1 MAAPQLPQMKG
12 LSMHRLKTPSTAG
25 LAVLALV
32 VVLAAG
38 CGGSKKASSTTTTA
52 ATTTTATTI
61 STPATDS
68 TVAAQVPAKF
78 KSKTLVVAADATYAP
93 NEFIGSNGKTVEGMD
108 PDLAKALAAVMGV
121 KVKVVNTSFD
131 GIIPGLAAGKFDVG
145 LSSFTDTKERQK
157 TVDFVT
163 YFQAGT
169 SFYVKASGGPAI
181 NSLADL
187 CGHSVGVERGT
198 TQADDS
204 TKQSGKCKSAGK
216 SGVKVSVYP
225 DQNAANLA
233 ISSGRQQVGM
243 ADSPVAAYIV
253 KQSNGQFKLTG
264 KSYNTAPYG
273 IAIPKGSG
281 LTKPFL
287 SALKVLMSDGTY
299 KAILTK
305 WGIADG
311 AITNPKINGAIS

>member
-1 MAAPQLPQMKG
+1 
-12 LSMHRLKTPSTAG
+12 MHRPKISSLAG
-25 LAVLALV
+25 LAFLSLV
-32 VVLAAG
+32 VALAAG
-38 CGGSKKASSTTTTA
+38 CGGSNKKASTTTTE
-52 ATTTTATTI
+52 ATSTTATTI
-61 STPATDS
+61 ATPSTDS
-68 TVAAQVPAKF
+68 KIAAQVPAKF
-78 KSKTLVVAADATYAP
+78 KSKTMVIATDATYAP
-93 NEFIGSNGKTVEGMD
+93 NEFIGANGKAIEGMD
-108 PDLAKALAAVMGV
+108 PDLGKALGAVMGI
-121 KVKVVNTSFD
+121 KVKFVNTGFD
-131 GIIPGLAAGKFDVG
+131 GIIPGLAAGKFDLG
-145 LSSFTDTKERQK
+145 MSSFTDTKERQK

-169 SFYVKASGGPAI
+169 SFYVKAAGGPTI

-198 TQADDS
+198 TQADDA
-204 TKQSGKCKSAGK
+204 TKQNATCKSAGK

-225 DQNAANLA
+225 DQNAANLS
-233 ISSGRQQVGM
+233 ISSGRAEVGM

-253 KQSNGQFKLTG
+253 KKSNGQFKLTG

-287 SALKVLMSDGTY
+287 GALKALMSDGTY
-299 KAILTK
+299 KAILTR
-305 WGIADG
+305 WGVQTG

>member
-1 MAAPQLPQMKG
+1 
-12 LSMHRLKTPSTAG
+12 MHRLKIPSVAG

-38 CGGSKKASSTTTTA
+38 CGGSGKKASSTTTTA
-52 ATTTTATTI
+52 ATTTTASTI
-61 STPATDS
+61 TAPATDS
-68 TVAAQVPAKF
+68 KIAAEVPAKF

-108 PDLAKALAAVMGV
+108 PDLGKALGAVMGV
-121 KVKVVNTSFD
+121 KVKFVNASFD
-131 GIIPGLAAGKFDVG
+131 GIIPGLAAGKYDLG
-145 LSSFTDTKERQK
+145 MSSFTDTKERQK

-169 SFYVKASGGPAI
+169 SFYTKTGGPTI

-204 TKQSGKCKSAGK
+204 TAQNGKCKSAGK
-216 SGVKVSVYP
+216 AGVKVSVYP
-225 DQNAANLA
+225 DQNAANLS
-233 ISSGRQQVGM
+233 ISSGRAQVGM

-253 KQSNGQFKLTG
+253 KQSNGQFTLTG

-273 IAIPKGSG
+273 IAIPKGNG
-281 LTKPFL
+281 MAKPIL
-287 SALKVLMSDGTY
+287 DALKVLMSDGTY

-305 WGIADG
+305 WGVQAG

>member
-1 MAAPQLPQMKG
+1 
-12 LSMHRLKTPSTAG
+12 MHRLKTPSAAG

-32 VVLAAG
+32 AVLAAG
-38 CGGSKKASSTTTTA
+38 CGGSSKKA
-52 ATTTTATTI
+52 ATTTTSATTTTTGGTI

-68 TVAAQVPAKF
+68 TVAAQVPSKF

-145 LSSFTDTKERQK
+145 MSSFTDTKERQK

-169 SFYVKASGGPAI
+169 SFYVKATGGPTI
-181 NSLADL
+181 NTLADL

-198 TQADDS
+198 TQADDA
-204 TKQSGKCKSAGK
+204 TAQSAKCKSAGK
-216 SGVKVSVYP
+216 SGVKVAVYP

-281 LTKPFL
+281 LAKPFL

>member
-1 MAAPQLPQMKG
+1 MN
-12 LSMHRLKTPSTAG
+12 RLKIPSLAG
-25 LAVLALV
+25 LTVLALV
-32 VVLAAG
+32 VVFTAG
-38 CGGSKKASSTTTTA
+38 CGGSGKKASSTTTSG
-52 ATTTTATTI
+52 TTNTTSTTI

-68 TVAAQVPAKF
+68 KIAAEVPAKF
-78 KSKTLVVAADATYAP
+78 KSKTLTFATDATYAP
-93 NEFIGSNGKTVEGMD
+93 NEFIGSNGKSIEGMD
-108 PDLAKALAAVMGV
+108 PDLGKALGAVMGV
-121 KVKVVNTSFD
+121 KVKFVNTTFD

-145 LSSFTDTKERQK
+145 MASFTDTKERQK
-157 TVDFVT
+157 VVDFVT
-163 YFQAGT
+163 YFEAGT
-169 SFYVKASGGPAI
+169 SFYVKASGGPTI

-204 TKQSGKCKSAGK
+204 TAQNGKCKSAGK

-225 DQNAANLA
+225 DQNAANLS
-233 ISSGRQQVGM
+233 ISSGRAQVGM

-253 KQSNGQFKLTG
+253 KQSKGQFKLTG

-287 SALKVLMSDGTY
+287 GALKALMSDGTY

-305 WGIADG
+305 WGVEDG

>member
-1 MAAPQLPQMKG
+1 
-12 LSMHRLKTPSTAG
+12 MHRQKISSVAG
-25 LAVLALV
+25 LAFLALV
-32 VVLAAG
+32 VALAAG
-38 CGGSKKASSTTTTA
+38 CGGSSKKASSTTTTA
-52 ATTTTATTI
+52 ATTTGATTI
-61 STPATDS
+61 TTPAADS
-68 TVAAQVPAKF
+68 KIAAEVPAKF
-78 KSKTLVVAADATYAP
+78 KSKTMVIATDATYAP
-93 NEFIGSNGKTVEGMD
+93 NEFIGTNGKSIEGMD
-108 PDLAKALAAVMGV
+108 PDLGKALGAVMGV
-121 KVKVVNTSFD
+121 KVKFVNTSFD
-131 GIIPGLAAGKFDVG
+131 GIIPGLAAGKFDLG
-145 LSSFTDTKERQK
+145 MASFTDTKERQK

-169 SFYVKASGGPAI
+169 SFYVKAAGGPTI

-204 TKQSGKCKSAGK
+204 TKQNGKCKSAGK

-233 ISSGRQQVGM
+233 ISSGRRQVGM

-287 SALKVLMSDGTY
+287 DALKVLMSDGTY

-305 WGIADG
+305 WGVQDG

>member
-1 MAAPQLPQMKG
+1 MN
-12 LSMHRLKTPSTAG
+12 RLKIPSLAG
-25 LAVLALV
+25 LTVLALV
-32 VVLAAG
+32 VVFTAG
-38 CGGSKKASSTTTTA
+38 CGGSGKKASSTTTTA

-68 TVAAQVPAKF
+68 TVAAQVPSKF

-108 PDLAKALAAVMGV
+108 PDLGKALAAVMGI

-145 LSSFTDTKERQK
+145 MSSFTDTKERQK

-169 SFYVKASGGPAI
+169 SFYVKATGGPTI
-181 NSLADL
+181 NTLADL

-198 TQADDS
+198 TQADDA
-204 TKQSGKCKSAGK
+204 TAQSGKCKSAGK
-216 SGVKVSVYP
+216 SGVKVAVYP

-281 LTKPFL
+281 LAKPFL

>member
-1 MAAPQLPQMKG
+1 
-12 LSMHRLKTPSTAG
+12 MHRPKISSLAG
-25 LAVLALV
+25 LAFLVLV
-32 VVLAAG
+32 VALAAG
-38 CGGSKKASSTTTTA
+38 CGGSSKKASTTTTE
-52 ATTTTATTI
+52 TTSTTPTTI
-61 STPATDS
+61 ATPSTDS
-68 TVAAQVPAKF
+68 KIAAQVPAKF
-78 KSKTLVVAADATYAP
+78 KSKTMVIATDATYAP
-93 NEFIGSNGKTVEGMD
+93 NEFIGANGKSIEGMD
-108 PDLAKALAAVMGV
+108 PDLGKALGAVMGV
-121 KVKVVNTSFD
+121 KVKFVNTSFD
-131 GIIPGLAAGKFDVG
+131 GIIPGLAAGKFDLG
-145 LSSFTDTKERQK
+145 MASFTDTKERQK

-169 SFYVKASGGPAI
+169 SFYVKAAGGPTI

-198 TQADDS
+198 TQADDA
-204 TKQSGKCKSAGK
+204 TKQNATCKSAGK

-225 DQNAANLA
+225 DQNAANLS
-233 ISSGRQQVGM
+233 ISSGRAEVGM

-253 KQSNGQFKLTG
+253 KKSNGQFKLTG

-287 SALKVLMSDGTY
+287 GALKALMSDGTY

-305 WGIADG
+305 WGIQKG

>member
-1 MAAPQLPQMKG
+1 
-12 LSMHRLKTPSTAG
+12 MHRLKTPSAAG

-32 VVLAAG
+32 AVLAAG
-38 CGGSKKASSTTTTA
+38 CGGSSKKASSTTTTA
-52 ATTTTATTI
+52 ATTTTGGTI

-68 TVAAQVPAKF
+68 TVAAQVPSKF

-108 PDLAKALAAVMGV
+108 PDLGKALAAVMGI

-145 LSSFTDTKERQK
+145 MSSFTDTKERQK

-169 SFYVKASGGPAI
+169 SFYVKANGGPTI
-181 NSLADL
+181 NTLADL

-198 TQADDS
+198 TQADDA
-204 TKQSGKCKSAGK
+204 TAQSGKCKSAGK
-216 SGVKVSVYP
+216 SGVKVAVYP

-281 LTKPFL
+281 LAKPFL